1 MVSVY
6 FCFPAFDRALA
17 FPRHASR
24 TLDDVSSRSG
34 DMIDGALVRISS
46 QQATAWIF
54 RAIAWAT
61 LAWMLGGKA
70 CALLLLA
77 ALVTQTAARVL
88 HACRA
93 RASVA
98 RSVLALAV
106 GGHVLL
112 FASTIESP
120 RWPFAVPIGM
130 GVFMCHA
137 ISYLV
142 DVNRGLVDPR
152 HDATALLFLV
162 QLPVFPAGPLWRFN
176 EFRQQLKHTDVTMA
190 GFSYGI
196 RRITT
201 GLIKVLLIAEP
212 LRSTAD
218 QIFALRVTRLSTD
231 TAWLGAVCAALD
243 VYFWVSGFSD
253 VGIGLGRI
261 VGFRLQEN
269 FRRPFTADSI
279 REFWRRWN
287 VTLMTW
293 LRDYLALPSAGHGRP
308 TVRLFLATV
317 TGMLIVGSWQ
327 RTTLQ
332 VVPWALYFASW
343 LAIEALGFAAVLQRL
358 PRVVRHIYVLVV
370 VMFGW
375 MLLRATGPGPL
386 VGYIEAMVGLSVMK
400 FGASS
405 VYLTWGFTTSLVC
418 AIIFAGPM
426 VGNISRWRVSVDAA
440 TASLIMMLAATGV
453 LMWQAVAGFRRLLSP
468 GDGPNRS

>member
-1 MVSVY
+1 
-6 FCFPAFDRALA
+6 
-17 FPRHASR
+17 
-24 TLDDVSSRSG
+24 
-34 DMIDGALVRISS
+34 
-46 QQATAWIF
+46 
-54 RAIAWAT
+54 
-61 LAWMLGGKA
+61 MLGGKA

-77 ALVTQTAARVL
+77 ALVTQVAARVL

-93 RASVA
+93 SATVA
-98 RSVLALAV
+98 PIVLTLTV

-112 FASTIESP
+112 LALTTRSDLWSFPA
-120 RWPFAVPIGM
+120 PIGM

-152 HDATALLFLV
+152 EDLTALVYLL
-162 QLPVFPAGPLWRFN
+162 QLPGFPAGPLSRYH
-176 EFRQQLKHTDVTMA
+176 EFRKQLVQADVTMA

-201 GLIKVLLIAEP
+201 GLIKVLLIAGP
-212 LRSTAD
+212 LGSTAD

-231 TAWLGAVCAALD
+231 TAWLGAVCGALD

-261 VGFRLQEN
+261 VGFRLLEN

-293 LRDYLALPSAGHGRP
+293 LRDYLGLPSAAHDRP
-308 TVRLFLATV
+308 TLRLFVMTVAGLLLVGAWQHATLHVLA
-317 TGMLIVGSWQ
+317 
-327 RTTLQ
+327 
-332 VVPWALYFASW
+332 WALYFASW
-343 LAIEALGFAAVLQRL
+343 LAIEALGFSAVLQRL
-358 PRVVRHIYVLVV
+358 PRALRHVYVLLV

-375 MLLRATGPGPL
+375 MLLRATGPGAL
-386 VGYIEAMVGLSVMK
+386 LGYTEAMLGLSVMK

-405 VYLTWGFTTSLVC
+405 VYLTLGFTTSFVC
-418 AIIFAGPM
+418 ALIFAGPM

-453 LMWQAVAGFRRLLSP
+453 LMWQAVAGLRRLLSP
-468 GDGPNRS
+468 GDGANRS

>member
-1 MVSVY
+1 
-6 FCFPAFDRALA
+6 
-17 FPRHASR
+17 
-24 TLDDVSSRSG
+24 
-34 DMIDGALVRISS
+34 
-46 QQATAWIF
+46 
-54 RAIAWAT
+54 
-61 LAWMLGGKA
+61 MLGAKA

-77 ALVTQTAARVL
+77 ALVTQAAARAL

-93 RASVA
+93 SESLTRM
-98 RSVLALAV
+98 VLTLAV

-112 FASTIESP
+112 LALTTRSDLWSFPAP
-120 RWPFAVPIGM
+120 VGM

-137 ISYLV
+137 VSYLV
-142 DVNRGLVDPR
+142 DVKRGLVDPR
-152 HDATALLFLV
+152 EDLTALVYLL
-162 QLPVFPAGPLWRFN
+162 QLPVFPAGPLSRYH
-176 EFRQQLKHTDVTMA
+176 EFRKQLAQTDVTMA

-212 LRSTAD
+212 LGSTAD

-293 LRDYLALPSAGHGRP
+293 LRDYLALPSAGHDRP
-308 TVRLFLATV
+308 TLRLFLLTV
-317 TGMLIVGSWQ
+317 AGLSIVGAWQ
-327 RTTLQ
+327 HATLR
-332 VVPWALYFASW
+332 VLPWALYFASW
-343 LAIEALGFAAVLQRL
+343 LALENVGFGTVVQRL
-358 PRVVRHIYVLVV
+358 PRALRHVYVLLV

-375 MLLRATGPGPL
+375 MLLRAAGPGPL
-386 VGYIEAMVGLSVMK
+386 LGYMEAMAGFSVMK

-405 VYLTWGFTTSLVC
+405 AYLTWGFTTAFVC
-418 AIIFAGPM
+418 AIVFAGPM

-453 LMWQAVAGFRRLLSP
+453 LMWQAVSGLRRLFSP
-468 GDGPNRS
+468 GDGANRPS

>member
-1 MVSVY
+1 
-6 FCFPAFDRALA
+6 
-17 FPRHASR
+17 
-24 TLDDVSSRSG
+24 
-34 DMIDGALVRISS
+34 MIDDALVRISS
-46 QQATAWIF
+46 QQVTAWIF
-54 RAIAWAT
+54 RALAWAT
-61 LAWMLGGKA
+61 VVWMLGGKA

-77 ALVTQTAARVL
+77 ALATQTAARVL
-88 HACRA
+88 HAVRA
-93 RASVA
+93 RAIVA
-98 RSVLALAV
+98 RAVLALAIS
-106 GGHVLL
+106 GHVLL
-112 FASTIESP
+112 FASTSQSAL
-120 RWPFAVPIGM
+120 WPFALPIGM

-142 DVNRGLVDPR
+142 DVNRGLVEPR

-176 EFRQQLKHTDVTMA
+176 EFRHQLKNTDVTMA

-243 VYFWVSGFSD
+243 VYFWASGFSD

-293 LRDYLALPSAGHGRP
+293 LRDYLALPSAGHDRP
-308 TVRLFLATV
+308 TLRLFLATAA
-317 TGMLIVGSWQ
+317 GLLIVGAWQ
-327 RTTLQ
+327 HATLP
-332 VVPWALYFASW
+332 VVPWAVYFALW
-343 LAIEALGFAAVLQRL
+343 LAIEAVGFATVLKRL
-358 PRVVRHIYVLVV
+358 PRTVRHVYVLLV

-375 MLLRATGPGPL
+375 MLLRVSGPGPL
-386 VGYIEAMVGLSVMK
+386 LGYTEAMVGFSVMK

-405 VYLTWGFTTSLVC
+405 VYLTWGFTTAFVC
-418 AIIFAGPM
+418 AIVFAGPM

-453 LMWQAVAGFRRLLSP
+453 LMWQAVAGLRRLLSP
-468 GDGPNRS
+468 GNRANRS